1 MDSDP
6 IAGAAQQGKGKAETA
21 AGQLTGDT
29 KLELDGRADET
40 IGAVRNTAGR
50 ARDAAREGTTADD
63 PQAEVEHLRA
73 EVERLSAEPATPRLD
88 AAARAADR
96 YGQQLDEYLD
106 IIRERPLAAIGVA
119 AFAGFLIARLTG
131 RNKHVYRI

>member
-1 MDSDP
+1 MDSDR

-29 KLELDGRADET
+29 KLELDGRADEA
-40 IGAVRNTAGR
+40 IGALRSTAGS
-50 ARDAAREGTTADD
+50 ARDAAREGAAADD

-73 EVERLSAEPATPRLD
+73 EVARLAAEPATPRLD

-96 YGQQLDEYLD
+96 YGQQLDGYLD
-106 IIRERPLAAIGVA
+106 IIRERPLAAVGVA
-119 AFAGFLIARLTG
+119 AFAGFLIGRLSG
-131 RNKHVYRI
+131 RTRYEYRT